1 MTEMPVFYIQS
12 FFLKKIEPLLK
23 KYYDFDSSMLI
34 DEIKQT
40 VENSGVNYIT
50 FNNGIPTTDYLK
62 TFYENEKIFF
72 TNSEYPYKDISDQ
85 YPQYF
90 IFEGEDK
97 ERIKRD
103 YFIYLCLEYMGYI
116 YYKQVNKLFDKS
128 ILIEFL
134 NIEYESVLHNTIYPE
149 MLSLYKMILESK
161 KYKHRGDKITITY
174 KQDKI
179 DINTCAW
186 FLDDM
191 EQYFKDRFPELTL
204 DKINELLPTP
214 KKAGRKSSNPYVM
227 ILIWGTYQLLYNH
240 HSQFKDSKVKISNEI
255 CEFILKYLDH
265 LNIENE
271 YTVNDIRDN
280 LKDMIKRNY
289 TPKWNLP
296 WRNVFSDIKEKHPES
311 EFEKLNQPLVRYNLF
326 NL

>member
-1 MTEMPVFYIQS
+1 MSETSDFYIQS
-12 FFLKKIEPLLK
+12 FFLKETEPLLK
-23 KYYDFDSSMLI
+23 QYYDFDSSMLI
-34 DEIKQT
+34 DEIKHT
-40 VENSGVNYIT
+40 VENSGINYIS
-50 FNNGIPTTDYLK
+50 FDNGIPKTDYLK
-62 TFYENEKIFF
+62 TFYENKKMLF
-72 TNSEYPYKDISDQ
+72 TNSEYPFIDISDE
-85 YPQYF
+85 YPEYF
-90 IFEGEDK
+90 DFEGEDK
-97 ERIKRD
+97 GRIEKD
-103 YFIYLCLEYMGYI
+103 YFVYLCLEYMGYI
-116 YYKQVNKLFDKS
+116 YYKQVNKLFDNS

-134 NIEYESVLHNTIYPE
+134 NIEYESVLHNAIYPE

-161 KYKHRGDKITITY
+161 KYKHRGDKITLTY

-191 EQYFKDRFPELTL
+191 EQYLKNRFPKLTL

-227 ILIWGTYQLLYNH
+227 IMIWGTYQLLYNH
-240 HSQFKDSKVKISNEI
+240 HSQFKDSKVKISNDI

-296 WRNVFSDIKEKHPES
+296 WRNVFSNIKEKQPDS
-311 EFEKLNQPLVRYNLF
+311 AFEKLDQPLAKYNLS